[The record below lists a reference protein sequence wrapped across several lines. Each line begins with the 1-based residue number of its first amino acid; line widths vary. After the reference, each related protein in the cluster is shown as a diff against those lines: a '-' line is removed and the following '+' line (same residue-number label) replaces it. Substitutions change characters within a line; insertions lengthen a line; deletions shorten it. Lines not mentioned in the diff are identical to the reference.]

1 MPQFYKINLNI
12 TAEDSTK
19 VSLLDYVYQ
28 FGGAD
33 DNLTV
38 NLPKEILAEYKSS
51 PFKVTENPSNR
62 FYPNKADEYSKVTT
76 NNALITISLTYD
88 YKKIESDKS
97 GFDSHYNKVKSIIE
111 NAFKSSSTKKTD
123 IAAKVDFQIIGT
135 DAFDEKPP
143 QTQTKTPP
151 PLEDQL
157 SKFGSTVGDLIKA
170 VRVRPVASS
179 GIIPKGP
186 GLTDGKVFLVRKDKK
201 DLRIAGLSSPDMVD
215 FYGTG
220 VTVVNIEKS
229 QSDTTKYDQLI
240 KNFINQINFLG
251 KQVEIIQDPFDEN
264 VIPPD
269 NNIVNIGAK
278 EIEYQ
283 VKATLLPIPEPP
295 PPTIVEEPLPESTPE
310 GNEQLEQPSPEAP
323 QEQSREERTGQN
335 PNDSTEKTQDR
346 PTTPGIT
353 NVFSPQAKAKQI
365 KFDATTD
372 QETQRQTKESLGN
385 FPFIWYNSYQIA
397 VTDVSYFHLY
407 MSNNLPTVKIVF
419 RDSLNKMKDQ
429 GFPLDDTKISVF
441 LNPRTTQLKPIHMD
455 FKIVNFQ
462 VDEPTYT
469 VTGVLDVS
477 KLYVKEFKSYSNI
490 SSYKVL
496 TQIAKDTGLG
506 FNSNINDTNDAM
518 TWINPGERVYE
529 FLNKIIDSS
538 YLSDESF
545 ILGYVDYYYNYNF
558 VDLEKELSRDLKQEL
573 GIANV
578 GIEEITQTQK
588 KEGVSNL
595 FITNDYSMNSSNSFF
610 ESYRIINNS
619 TSISIRQGYLTK
631 VKFYDEIQKDYLVF
645 DIDSITTKGDT
656 KIILKGAP
664 QDESFFKENYNTI
677 YTGKLDT
684 DNMHKNYHYSLIQN
698 DRNIIDLQK
707 IALEVVMHTP
717 NYNVYKFQKI
727 FVFIS
732 NQASTPSTSHV
743 NNRLTG
749 EWLIVD
755 IQFTF
760 DGESYRQVLKLIKRE
775 LDLSPEELRNEA
787 PQESTKPKGE
797 NTSNDNTTGSNEN
810 PVAEE
815 VPATPNQANQTVDD
829 DFPLTKDMFRQYFR
843 KVNGIYGLSAKTLE
857 VLYEPFKEEMKKY
870 KIDTPKRISA
880 FLGVISTE
888 TGNLQNVSELSS
900 GNQYEGRSDL
910 GNTVTGDGVKYK
922 GRGLIQLTGRA
933 LYKKTGDDVGKS
945 LVNNPTA
952 VASDNQTWRR
962 GAASDE
968 QVTNSILTATR
979 YFAKGSTWG
988 DLRTYADKMDLTKPL
1003 DIGSFSIEDLPN
1015 TVGEANNFGGKYGRK
1030 KERNFATSFPKRDT
1044 NLYNYMIIQFG
1055 VNGGYNGFRER
1066 CINWDRARKFFI

>member
-19 VSLLDYVYQ
+19 VSLVDYVYQ
-28 FGGAD
+28 FGGTD
-33 DNLTV
+33 DTLTV
-38 NLPKEILAEYKSS
+38 NLPKEILAEFQAST
-51 PFKVTENPSNR
+51 FKLPENPSNNV
-62 FYPNKADEYSKVTT
+62 YPNKTDEYNKVTA
-76 NNALITISLTYD
+76 NDALITISLTYD
-88 YKKIESDKS
+88 YKKIQADKS
-97 GFDSHYNKVKSIIE
+97 GFDSHYDKIKSIVE
-111 NAFKSSSTKKTD
+111 NSFKNSSTKKTD
-123 IAAKVDFQIIGT
+123 IAAKADFKVLLE
-135 DAFDEKPP
+135 DSKDEEPP
-143 QTQTKTPP
+143 QYETKTPP
-151 PLEDQL
+151 PLEAQL
-157 SKFGSTVGDLIKA
+157 SKYGATVADFIKA

-179 GIIPKGP
+179 GIIPKSP
-186 GLTDGKVFLVRKDKK
+186 GSTDGKIFLLKRGKK
-201 DLRIAGLSSPDMVD
+201 DLILRNLSVSDMSSS
-215 FYGTG
+215 YGDG
-220 VTVVNIEKS
+220 GAVVIPNGQKDPS
-229 QSDTTKYDQLI
+229 KYDSEIKSYVDQLVR
-240 KNFINQINFLG
+240 FLG

-269 NNIVNIGAK
+269 NNIVNIGSK

-283 VKATLLPIPEPP
+283 VNATLVPPPEPP
-295 PPTIVEEPLPESTPE
+295 PPTIVEEPITESTSE
-310 GNEQLEQPSPEAP
+310 GDTQLEQPSPEAP
-323 QEQSREERTGQN
+323 QEQSREERTGEN
-335 PNDSTEKTQDR
+335 PNGSTEKSPDR

-353 NVFSPQAKAKQI
+353 NVFPPQTQARQI

-372 QETQRQTKESLGN
+372 EETQRQTKESLGN
-385 FPFIWYNSYQIA
+385 FPFIWYNAYQI
-397 VTDVSYFHLY
+397 VVSDISYFQLH

-462 VDEPTYT
+462 VDEPVYSI
-469 VTGVLDVS
+469 TGVLDVN
-477 KLYVKEFKSYSNI
+477 KLYVKQFKSYSNM
-490 SSYKVL
+490 SSYQAL
-496 TQIAKDTGLG
+496 TQIARESGLG
-506 FNSNINDTNDAM
+506 FNSNVNDTNDIM
-518 TWINPGERVYE
+518 TWINPGQKVYE
-529 FLNKIIDSS
+529 FLNRIVDSS

-573 GIANV
+573 GVTNIGV
-578 GIEEITQTQK
+578 EEITQIQE

-595 FITNDYSMNSSNSFF
+595 FITNDYSMNNSNSFF
-610 ESYRIINNS
+610 ESYRVINNS

-656 KIILKGAP
+656 KIILKGSP
-664 QDESFFKENYNTI
+664 QDEVFFKENVNLV

-707 IALEVVMHTP
+707 IALEVVMYTP

-732 NQASTPSTSHV
+732 NQASTPSGSHV

-749 EWLIVD
+749 EWMIVD

-760 DGESYRQVLKLIKRE
+760 DGNSYRQILKLIKRE
-775 LDLSPEELRNEA
+775 LDLSPEELQNEA
-787 PQESTKPKGE
+787 PQEAPKPTGE
-797 NTSNDNTTGSNEN
+797 NTSNDQTTGGGDN

-815 VPATPNQANQTVDD
+815 VPATPAQVNQTVDD

-843 KVNGIYGLSAKTLE
+843 KINGIYGLSAKTLE
-857 VLYEPFKEEMKKY
+857 VLYEPFKTQMKRY

-880 FLGVISTE
+880 FLGVIATE
-888 TGNLQNVSELSS
+888 TGNLQAVSELSS
-900 GNQYEGRSDL
+900 GKQYEGRADL
-910 GNTVTGDGVKYK
+910 GNTVPGDGTKYK

-952 VASDNQTWRR
+952 VASDNQTWRK

-968 QVTNSILTATR
+968 QVANSILTATR
-979 YFAKGSTWG
+979 YFAKGSAWG

-1015 TVGEANNFGGKYGRK
+1015 TVGEANKFGAKYGRK
-1030 KERNFATSFPKRDT
+1030 KAKNFATSFPKVDT